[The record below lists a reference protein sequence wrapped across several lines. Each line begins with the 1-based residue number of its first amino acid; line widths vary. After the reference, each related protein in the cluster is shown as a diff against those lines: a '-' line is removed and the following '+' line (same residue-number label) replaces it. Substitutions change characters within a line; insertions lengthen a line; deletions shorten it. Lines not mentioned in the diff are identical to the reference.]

1 MYSFATYKNQ
11 YKANLKLALP
21 VVLTQLG
28 QILTQFADNLMVGRY
43 GGDDPTPLA
52 AVSFGGAVFF
62 ILFIAAIGIALG
74 MTPLVGELYA
84 QGDREKSAGLL
95 QNGILF
101 YGLLGLA
108 MAVVQYAAIPL
119 LYHLGQPAEVV
130 DMAIPYYK
138 MLVYSMP
145 FIMLFF
151 TFKQF
156 LEGVGNTKVEMVVT
170 IVANLANIGF
180 NWVFIYGRYGF
191 PEMGAEGAGLGT
203 LMSRII
209 APIGMVAYFYSRHKY
224 RAYLDGF
231 SPRNYSWATVK
242 KLLHMGLPI
251 SMQMFLE
258 ASAFVGTGIMMGW
271 FNKET
276 MSANQIATTI
286 GNCAFMIVMSIGA
299 ATTIRVSHCYG
310 ARNIGELSLAA
321 VKFGQNILAE
331 NNNYAL
337 VLASTD
343 LDGIPSNVRDQAREK
358 AEALGEK
365 GKYAFTLHKPSLIPF
380 LTYSSKR
387 ELREQIYKAYL
398 NRCNNGDEYDN
409 KQLINDFI
417 RLRTEKAHL
426 LGYPSYAAYVVADE
440 MAGTTDA
447 VYKLLDEIWAPA
459 LESAKGE
466 LAEMEVLFKKDFPEG
481 EFASWDWWY
490 YAEKVR
496 KQKYE
501 LDEEMLRP
509 YFSLENVQGGIF
521 FLANRLYGI
530 TFRPVIVPLY
540 HPDATAYEVLD
551 ADESHL
557 GVLYFDYFPR
567 DGKSQGAWCGN
578 YVEQTYRDGK
588 RVAPVVSIVCNFTRP
603 TSNSPA
609 LLTLDETETLFH
621 EFGHALHF
629 LFHDVKYRGLT
640 EVEGD
645 FVELPSQLM
654 ENWAFEPELLKQ
666 YAVNYRSKDAVIPEY
681 LVAKLRRSELFN
693 QGFMTTELIAA
704 ALSDMDIHSTTEY
717 APFDPM
723 EFERQ
728 ALTEKRGLIPQIE
741 PRYRYPYFSHI
752 FDGGYSAG
760 YYFYTWAEV
769 LDKDAFEAFR
779 ESGDLFNK
787 KIADDFRRK
796 ILARGGS
803 EDGMTMYRAFRGK
816 DPDKRAMLR
825 SRGLWN
831 EPEPEPADSLGMPIA
846 GEELK

>member
-1 MYSFATYKNQ
+1 MAFASCKSDKNGSENPFFAEWDTP
-11 YKANLKLALP
+11 YGVPPFDRIAPAHFLPALERGMSLHDAEIDAITSNNDDATFENVILAYDDS
-21 VVLTQLG
+21 G
-28 QILTQFADNLMVGRY
+28 QMLAQTALIFGMLCEAEN
-43 GGDDPTPLA
+43 TPEMQALQEQVMPLLA
-52 AVSFGGAVFF
+52 AHADKIRLNERLFERVKAVYDQRAALDLDAEQSRLLEKTYREFVRAGA
-62 ILFIAAIGIALG
+62 LL
-74 MTPLVGELYA
+74 
-84 QGDREKSAGLL
+84 DAGQKARL
-95 QNGILF
+95 
-101 YGLLGLA
+101 
-108 MAVVQYAAIPL
+108 
-119 LYHLGQPAEVV
+119 
-130 DMAIPYYK
+130 
-138 MLVYSMP
+138 
-145 FIMLFF
+145 
-151 TFKQF
+151 
-156 LEGVGNTKVEMVVT
+156 
-170 IVANLANIGF
+170 
-180 NWVFIYGRYGF
+180 
-191 PEMGAEGAGLGT
+191 
-203 LMSRII
+203 
-209 APIGMVAYFYSRHKY
+209 
-224 RAYLDGF
+224 
-231 SPRNYSWATVK
+231 
-242 KLLHMGLPI
+242 
-251 SMQMFLE
+251 
-258 ASAFVGTGIMMGW
+258 
-271 FNKET
+271 KEI
-276 MSANQIATTI
+276 N
-286 GNCAFMIVMSIGA
+286 
-299 ATTIRVSHCYG
+299 
-310 ARNIGELSLAA
+310 GELSLAA

-380 LTYSSKR
+380 LTYSQKR
-387 ELREQIYKAYL
+387 ELREEIYKAYL
-398 NRCNNGDEYDN
+398 NRGNNGDKYDN

-447 VYKLLDEIWAPA
+447 VYKLLDEIWTPA

-540 HPDATAYEVLD
+540 HPDAIAYEVLD

-769 LDKDAFEAFR
+769 LDKDVFEAFR

-816 DPDKRAMLR
+816 DSDKRAMLR

>member
-1 MYSFATYKNQ
+1 MKRIT
-11 YKANLKLALP
+11 AL
-21 VVLTQLG
+21 LTL
-28 QILTQFADNLMVGRY
+28 ILTMALVSCKSDKHAGENPFFAEWNTPYGVPPFDRIAPEHFLPALERGMSLHDAEIDAITSDNDVPTFDNVILAYDRSGRMLAQTELIF
-43 GGDDPTPLA
+43 GMLCAAENTPEMQALQERVMPLLA
-52 AVSFGGAVFF
+52 AHADKILLNEKLFERVKAVYDRRGALELDAEQSRLLEKTYRDFVRAGA
-62 ILFIAAIGIALG
+62 LLDAEQKARLKAI
-74 MTPLVGELYA
+74 
-84 QGDREKSAGLL
+84 
-95 QNGILF
+95 N
-101 YGLLGLA
+101 
-108 MAVVQYAAIPL
+108 
-119 LYHLGQPAEVV
+119 
-130 DMAIPYYK
+130 
-138 MLVYSMP
+138 
-145 FIMLFF
+145 
-151 TFKQF
+151 
-156 LEGVGNTKVEMVVT
+156 
-170 IVANLANIGF
+170 
-180 NWVFIYGRYGF
+180 
-191 PEMGAEGAGLGT
+191 
-203 LMSRII
+203 
-209 APIGMVAYFYSRHKY
+209 
-224 RAYLDGF
+224 
-231 SPRNYSWATVK
+231 
-242 KLLHMGLPI
+242 
-251 SMQMFLE
+251 
-258 ASAFVGTGIMMGW
+258 
-271 FNKET
+271 
-276 MSANQIATTI
+276 
-286 GNCAFMIVMSIGA
+286 
-299 ATTIRVSHCYG
+299 
-310 ARNIGELSLAA
+310 GELSLAA

-331 NNNYAL
+331 NGNYAL
-337 VLASTD
+337 VLESAD

-358 AEALGEK
+358 AEATGKK
-365 GKYAFTLHKPSLIPF
+365 GKYVFTLHKPSLIPF
-380 LTYSSKR
+380 LTYSQKR
-387 ELREQIYKAYL
+387 ELREEIYKAYL

-426 LGYPSYAAYVVADE
+426 LGYPSYADYVVADE

-447 VYKLLDEIWAPA
+447 VYKLLNEIWTPA
-459 LESAKGE
+459 LERAKGE
-466 LAEMEVLFKKDFPEG
+466 LAEMEELFRKDYPDG

-496 KQKYE
+496 KQKYQLEEE
-501 LDEEMLRP
+501 LLRP
-509 YFSLENVQGGIF
+509 YFSLENVQSGIF

-530 TFRPVIVPLY
+530 TFRPIVVPLY
-540 HPDATAYEVLD
+540 HPDAIAYEVLD

-578 YVEQTYRDGK
+578 YVEQTYEDGK

-603 TSNSPA
+603 TSNAPA

-654 ENWAFEPELLKQ
+654 ENWAFDPEVLKQ
-666 YAVNYRSKDAVIPEY
+666 YAVHYRSNEVIPEY

-704 ALSDMDIHSTTEY
+704 SLSDMDIHSITEY
-717 APFDPM
+717 EPFDPM
-723 EFERQ
+723 EFERK

-769 LDKDAFEAFR
+769 LDKDVFEAFR

-803 EDGMTMYRAFRGK
+803 EDGMTMYRDFRGK

-831 EPEPEPADSLGMPIA
+831 EPEPVDSLAGSPEPAEGFRVEAVP
-846 GEELK
+846 EN

>member
-1 MYSFATYKNQ
+1 MKRIT
-11 YKANLKLALP
+11 AL
-21 VVLTQLG
+21 LTL
-28 QILTQFADNLMVGRY
+28 ILTMTLVSCKSDKHAGENPFFAEWNTPYGVPPFDRIAPEHFLPALERGMSLHDAEIDAITSDNDAPTFENVILAYDRSGRMLAQTELIF
-43 GGDDPTPLA
+43 GMLCAAENTPEMQALQERVMPLLA
-52 AVSFGGAVFF
+52 AHADKILLNEKLFERVKAVYDRRGALELDAEQNRLLEKTYRDFVRAGA
-62 ILFIAAIGIALG
+62 LLDAEQKARLKAI
-74 MTPLVGELYA
+74 
-84 QGDREKSAGLL
+84 
-95 QNGILF
+95 N
-101 YGLLGLA
+101 
-108 MAVVQYAAIPL
+108 
-119 LYHLGQPAEVV
+119 
-130 DMAIPYYK
+130 
-138 MLVYSMP
+138 
-145 FIMLFF
+145 
-151 TFKQF
+151 
-156 LEGVGNTKVEMVVT
+156 
-170 IVANLANIGF
+170 
-180 NWVFIYGRYGF
+180 
-191 PEMGAEGAGLGT
+191 
-203 LMSRII
+203 
-209 APIGMVAYFYSRHKY
+209 
-224 RAYLDGF
+224 
-231 SPRNYSWATVK
+231 
-242 KLLHMGLPI
+242 
-251 SMQMFLE
+251 
-258 ASAFVGTGIMMGW
+258 
-271 FNKET
+271 
-276 MSANQIATTI
+276 
-286 GNCAFMIVMSIGA
+286 
-299 ATTIRVSHCYG
+299 
-310 ARNIGELSLAA
+310 GELSLAA

-331 NNNYAL
+331 NGNYAL
-337 VLASTD
+337 VLESAD

-358 AEALGEK
+358 AEATGKK
-365 GKYAFTLHKPSLIPF
+365 GKYVFTLHKPSLIPF
-380 LTYSSKR
+380 LTYSQKR
-387 ELREQIYKAYL
+387 ELREEIYKAYL

-426 LGYPSYAAYVVADE
+426 LGYPSYADYVVADE

-447 VYKLLDEIWAPA
+447 VYKLLNEIWTPA
-459 LESAKGE
+459 LERAKGE
-466 LAEMEVLFKKDFPEG
+466 LAEMEELFKKDHPDG

-496 KQKYE
+496 KQKYQLEEE
-501 LDEEMLRP
+501 LLRP
-509 YFSLENVQGGIF
+509 YFSLENVQSGIF

-530 TFRPVIVPLY
+530 TFRPIVVPLY
-540 HPDATAYEVLD
+540 HPDAIAYEVLD

-578 YVEQTYRDGK
+578 YVEQTYEDGK

-603 TSNSPA
+603 TSNAPA

-654 ENWAFEPELLKQ
+654 ENWAFDPEVLKQ
-666 YAVNYRSKDAVIPEY
+666 YAVHYRSNEVIPEY
-681 LVAKLRRSELFN
+681 LAAKLRRSELFN

-704 ALSDMDIHSTTEY
+704 SLSDMDIHSITEY
-717 APFDPM
+717 EPFDPM
-723 EFERQ
+723 EFERK

-769 LDKDAFEAFR
+769 LDKDVFEAFR

-803 EDGMTMYRAFRGK
+803 EDGMTMYRDFRGK

-831 EPEPEPADSLGMPIA
+831 EPEPADSLA
-846 GEELK
+846 GSPEPAEGFRVEAVPEN

>member
-1 MYSFATYKNQ
+1 MKRIT
-11 YKANLKLALP
+11 AL
-21 VVLTQLG
+21 LTL
-28 QILTQFADNLMVGRY
+28 ILTMTLVSCKSDKHAGENPFFAEWNTPYGVPPFDRIAPEHFLPALERGMSLHDAEIDAITSDNDVPTFDNVILAYDRSGRMLAQTELIF
-43 GGDDPTPLA
+43 GMLCAAENTPEMQALQERVMPLLA
-52 AVSFGGAVFF
+52 AHADKILLNEKLFERVKAVYDRRGALELDAEQSRLLEKTYRDFVRAGA
-62 ILFIAAIGIALG
+62 LLDAEQKARLKAI
-74 MTPLVGELYA
+74 
-84 QGDREKSAGLL
+84 
-95 QNGILF
+95 N
-101 YGLLGLA
+101 
-108 MAVVQYAAIPL
+108 
-119 LYHLGQPAEVV
+119 
-130 DMAIPYYK
+130 
-138 MLVYSMP
+138 
-145 FIMLFF
+145 
-151 TFKQF
+151 
-156 LEGVGNTKVEMVVT
+156 
-170 IVANLANIGF
+170 
-180 NWVFIYGRYGF
+180 
-191 PEMGAEGAGLGT
+191 
-203 LMSRII
+203 
-209 APIGMVAYFYSRHKY
+209 
-224 RAYLDGF
+224 
-231 SPRNYSWATVK
+231 
-242 KLLHMGLPI
+242 
-251 SMQMFLE
+251 
-258 ASAFVGTGIMMGW
+258 
-271 FNKET
+271 
-276 MSANQIATTI
+276 
-286 GNCAFMIVMSIGA
+286 
-299 ATTIRVSHCYG
+299 
-310 ARNIGELSLAA
+310 GELSLAA

-331 NNNYAL
+331 NGNYAL
-337 VLASTD
+337 VLESAD

-358 AEALGEK
+358 AEATGKK
-365 GKYAFTLHKPSLIPF
+365 GKYVFTLHKPSLIPF
-380 LTYSSKR
+380 LTYSQKR
-387 ELREQIYKAYL
+387 ELREEIYKAYL

-426 LGYPSYAAYVVADE
+426 LGYPSYADYVVADE

-447 VYKLLDEIWAPA
+447 VYKLLNEIWTPA
-459 LESAKGE
+459 LERAKGE
-466 LAEMEVLFKKDFPEG
+466 LAEMEELFRKDYPDG

-496 KQKYE
+496 KQKYQLEEE
-501 LDEEMLRP
+501 LLRP
-509 YFSLENVQGGIF
+509 YFSLENVQSGIF

-530 TFRPVIVPLY
+530 TFRPIVVPLY
-540 HPDATAYEVLD
+540 HPDAIAYEVLD

-578 YVEQTYRDGK
+578 YVEQTYEDGK

-603 TSNSPA
+603 TSNAPA

-654 ENWAFEPELLKQ
+654 ENWAFDPEVLKQ
-666 YAVNYRSKDAVIPEY
+666 YAVHYRSNEVIPEY

-704 ALSDMDIHSTTEY
+704 SLSDMDIHSITEY
-717 APFDPM
+717 EPFDPM
-723 EFERQ
+723 EFERK

-769 LDKDAFEAFR
+769 LDKDVFEAFR

-803 EDGMTMYRAFRGK
+803 EDGMTMYRDFRGK

-825 SRGLWN
+825 GRGLLN
-831 EPEPEPADSLGMPIA
+831 EPEPSGEDAAPAAETASA
-846 GEELK
+846 AREN

>member
-1 MYSFATYKNQ
+1 MKRIT
-11 YKANLKLALP
+11 AL
-21 VVLTQLG
+21 LTL
-28 QILTQFADNLMVGRY
+28 ILTMTLVSCKSDKHAGENPFFAEWNTPYGVPPFDRIAPEHFLPALERGMSLHDAEVDAITSDSDAPTFENVILAYDRSGRMLAQTELIF
-43 GGDDPTPLA
+43 GMLCAAENTPEMQALQERVMPLLA
-52 AVSFGGAVFF
+52 AHADKILLNEKLFERVKAVYDRRGALELDAEQNRLLEKTYRDFVCAGA
-62 ILFIAAIGIALG
+62 LLDAEQKARLKAI
-74 MTPLVGELYA
+74 
-84 QGDREKSAGLL
+84 
-95 QNGILF
+95 N
-101 YGLLGLA
+101 
-108 MAVVQYAAIPL
+108 
-119 LYHLGQPAEVV
+119 
-130 DMAIPYYK
+130 
-138 MLVYSMP
+138 
-145 FIMLFF
+145 
-151 TFKQF
+151 
-156 LEGVGNTKVEMVVT
+156 
-170 IVANLANIGF
+170 
-180 NWVFIYGRYGF
+180 
-191 PEMGAEGAGLGT
+191 
-203 LMSRII
+203 
-209 APIGMVAYFYSRHKY
+209 
-224 RAYLDGF
+224 
-231 SPRNYSWATVK
+231 
-242 KLLHMGLPI
+242 
-251 SMQMFLE
+251 
-258 ASAFVGTGIMMGW
+258 
-271 FNKET
+271 
-276 MSANQIATTI
+276 
-286 GNCAFMIVMSIGA
+286 
-299 ATTIRVSHCYG
+299 
-310 ARNIGELSLAA
+310 GELSLAA

-331 NNNYAL
+331 NGNYAL
-337 VLASTD
+337 VLESAD
-343 LDGIPSNVRDQAREK
+343 LDGIPSNVRDQAHEK
-358 AEALGEK
+358 AEATGKK
-365 GKYAFTLHKPSLIPF
+365 GKYVFTLHKPSLIPF
-380 LTYSSKR
+380 LTYSQKR
-387 ELREQIYKAYL
+387 ELREEIYKAYL

-426 LGYPSYAAYVVADE
+426 LGYPSYADYVVADE

-447 VYKLLDEIWAPA
+447 VYKLLNEIWTPA
-459 LESAKGE
+459 LERAKGE
-466 LAEMEVLFKKDFPEG
+466 LAEMEELFRKDHPDG

-496 KQKYE
+496 KQKYQLEEE
-501 LDEEMLRP
+501 LLRP
-509 YFSLENVQGGIF
+509 YFSLENVQSGIF

-530 TFRPVIVPLY
+530 TFRPIVVPLY
-540 HPDATAYEVLD
+540 HPDAIAYEVLD

-578 YVEQTYRDGK
+578 YVEQTYEDGK

-603 TSNSPA
+603 TSNAPA

-654 ENWAFEPELLKQ
+654 ENWAFDPEVLKQ
-666 YAVNYRSKDAVIPEY
+666 YAVHYRSNEVIPEY

-704 ALSDMDIHSTTEY
+704 SLSDMDIHSITEY
-717 APFDPM
+717 EPFDPM
-723 EFERQ
+723 EFERK

-769 LDKDAFEAFR
+769 LDKDVFEAFR

-803 EDGMTMYRAFRGK
+803 EDGMTMYRDFRGK

-831 EPEPEPADSLGMPIA
+831 EPEPADSLA
-846 GEELK
+846 GSPEPAEGFRVKAVPEN

>member
-1 MYSFATYKNQ
+1 MKRIT
-11 YKANLKLALP
+11 AL
-21 VVLTQLG
+21 LTL
-28 QILTQFADNLMVGRY
+28 ILTMTLVSCKSDKHAGENPFFAEWNTPYGVPPFDRIAPGHFLPALERGMSLHDAEIDAITSDNDAPTFENVILAYDRSGRMLAQTELIF
-43 GGDDPTPLA
+43 GMLCAAENTPEMQALQERVMPLLA
-52 AVSFGGAVFF
+52 AHADKILLNEKLFERVKAVYDRRGALELDAEQSRLLEKTYRDFVRAGA
-62 ILFIAAIGIALG
+62 LLDAEQKARLKAI
-74 MTPLVGELYA
+74 
-84 QGDREKSAGLL
+84 
-95 QNGILF
+95 N
-101 YGLLGLA
+101 
-108 MAVVQYAAIPL
+108 
-119 LYHLGQPAEVV
+119 
-130 DMAIPYYK
+130 
-138 MLVYSMP
+138 
-145 FIMLFF
+145 
-151 TFKQF
+151 
-156 LEGVGNTKVEMVVT
+156 
-170 IVANLANIGF
+170 
-180 NWVFIYGRYGF
+180 
-191 PEMGAEGAGLGT
+191 
-203 LMSRII
+203 
-209 APIGMVAYFYSRHKY
+209 
-224 RAYLDGF
+224 
-231 SPRNYSWATVK
+231 
-242 KLLHMGLPI
+242 
-251 SMQMFLE
+251 
-258 ASAFVGTGIMMGW
+258 
-271 FNKET
+271 
-276 MSANQIATTI
+276 
-286 GNCAFMIVMSIGA
+286 
-299 ATTIRVSHCYG
+299 
-310 ARNIGELSLAA
+310 GELSLAA

-331 NNNYAL
+331 NGNYAL
-337 VLASTD
+337 VLESAD

-358 AEALGEK
+358 AEATGKK
-365 GKYAFTLHKPSLIPF
+365 GKYVFTLHKTSLIPF
-380 LTYSSKR
+380 LTYSQKR
-387 ELREQIYKAYL
+387 ELREEIYKAYL

-426 LGYPSYAAYVVADE
+426 LGYPSYADYVVADE

-447 VYKLLDEIWAPA
+447 VYKLLNEIWTPA
-459 LESAKGE
+459 LERAKGE
-466 LAEMEVLFKKDFPEG
+466 LAEMEELFRKDYPDG

-496 KQKYE
+496 KQKYQLEEE
-501 LDEEMLRP
+501 LLRP
-509 YFSLENVQGGIF
+509 YFSLENVQSGIF

-530 TFRPVIVPLY
+530 TFRPIVVPLY
-540 HPDATAYEVLD
+540 HPDAIAYEVLD

-578 YVEQTYRDGK
+578 YVEQTYEDGK

-603 TSNSPA
+603 TSNAPA

-654 ENWAFEPELLKQ
+654 ENWAFDPEVLKQ
-666 YAVNYRSKDAVIPEY
+666 YAVHYRSNEVIPEY

-704 ALSDMDIHSTTEY
+704 SLSDMDIHSITEY
-717 APFDPM
+717 EPFDPM
-723 EFERQ
+723 EFERK

-769 LDKDAFEAFR
+769 LDKDVFEAFR

-803 EDGMTMYRAFRGK
+803 EDGMTMYRDFRGK

-825 SRGLWN
+825 GRGLLN
-831 EPEPEPADSLGMPIA
+831 EPEPSGEDAAPAAETASA
-846 GEELK
+846 AREN

>member
-1 MYSFATYKNQ
+1 MKRITALLTLILIMTLVSCKSDKHAGENPFFAEWNTPYGVPPFDRIAPEHFLPALERGMSLHDAEIDAITSDND
-11 YKANLKLALP
+11 APTFENVILAY
-21 VVLTQLG
+21 
-28 QILTQFADNLMVGRY
+28 DRSGRMLAQTELIF
-43 GGDDPTPLA
+43 GMLCAAENTPEMQALQERVMPLLA
-52 AVSFGGAVFF
+52 AHADKILLNEKLFERVKAVYDRRGALELDAEQSRLLEKTYRDFVRAGA
-62 ILFIAAIGIALG
+62 LLDAEQKARLKAI
-74 MTPLVGELYA
+74 
-84 QGDREKSAGLL
+84 
-95 QNGILF
+95 N
-101 YGLLGLA
+101 
-108 MAVVQYAAIPL
+108 
-119 LYHLGQPAEVV
+119 
-130 DMAIPYYK
+130 
-138 MLVYSMP
+138 
-145 FIMLFF
+145 
-151 TFKQF
+151 
-156 LEGVGNTKVEMVVT
+156 
-170 IVANLANIGF
+170 
-180 NWVFIYGRYGF
+180 
-191 PEMGAEGAGLGT
+191 
-203 LMSRII
+203 
-209 APIGMVAYFYSRHKY
+209 
-224 RAYLDGF
+224 
-231 SPRNYSWATVK
+231 
-242 KLLHMGLPI
+242 
-251 SMQMFLE
+251 
-258 ASAFVGTGIMMGW
+258 
-271 FNKET
+271 
-276 MSANQIATTI
+276 
-286 GNCAFMIVMSIGA
+286 
-299 ATTIRVSHCYG
+299 
-310 ARNIGELSLAA
+310 GELSLAA

-331 NNNYAL
+331 NGNYAL
-337 VLASTD
+337 VLESAD

-358 AEALGEK
+358 AEATGKK
-365 GKYAFTLHKPSLIPF
+365 GKYVFTLHKPSLIPF
-380 LTYSSKR
+380 LTYSQKR
-387 ELREQIYKAYL
+387 ELREEIYKAYL

-426 LGYPSYAAYVVADE
+426 LGYPSYADYVVADE

-447 VYKLLDEIWAPA
+447 VYKLLNEIWTPA
-459 LESAKGE
+459 LERAKGE
-466 LAEMEVLFKKDFPEG
+466 LAEMEELFRKDYPDG

-496 KQKYE
+496 KQKYQLEEE
-501 LDEEMLRP
+501 LLRP
-509 YFSLENVQGGIF
+509 YFSLENVQSGIF

-530 TFRPVIVPLY
+530 TFRPIVVPLY
-540 HPDATAYEVLD
+540 HPDAIAYEVLD

-578 YVEQTYRDGK
+578 YVEQTYEDGK

-603 TSNSPA
+603 TSNAPA

-654 ENWAFEPELLKQ
+654 ENWAFDPEVLKQ
-666 YAVNYRSKDAVIPEY
+666 YAVHYRSNEVIPEY

-704 ALSDMDIHSTTEY
+704 SLSDMDIHSITEY
-717 APFDPM
+717 EPFDPM
-723 EFERQ
+723 EFERK

-769 LDKDAFEAFR
+769 LDKDVFEAFR

-803 EDGMTMYRAFRGK
+803 EDGMTMYRDFRGK

-831 EPEPEPADSLGMPIA
+831 EPEPADSLA
-846 GEELK
+846 GSPEPAEGFRVEAVPEN

>member
-1 MYSFATYKNQ
+1 MKRIT
-11 YKANLKLALP
+11 AL
-21 VVLTQLG
+21 LTL
-28 QILTQFADNLMVGRY
+28 ILTMTLVSCKSDKHAGENPFFAEWNTPYGVPPFDRIAPEHFLPALERGMSLHDAEIDAITSDNDAPTFENVILAYDRSGRMLAQTELIF
-43 GGDDPTPLA
+43 GMLCAAENTPEMQALQERVMPLLA
-52 AVSFGGAVFF
+52 AHADKILLNEKLFERVKAVYDRRGALELDAEQSRLLEKTYRDFVRAGA
-62 ILFIAAIGIALG
+62 LLDAEQKARLKAI
-74 MTPLVGELYA
+74 
-84 QGDREKSAGLL
+84 
-95 QNGILF
+95 N
-101 YGLLGLA
+101 
-108 MAVVQYAAIPL
+108 
-119 LYHLGQPAEVV
+119 
-130 DMAIPYYK
+130 
-138 MLVYSMP
+138 
-145 FIMLFF
+145 
-151 TFKQF
+151 
-156 LEGVGNTKVEMVVT
+156 
-170 IVANLANIGF
+170 
-180 NWVFIYGRYGF
+180 
-191 PEMGAEGAGLGT
+191 
-203 LMSRII
+203 
-209 APIGMVAYFYSRHKY
+209 
-224 RAYLDGF
+224 
-231 SPRNYSWATVK
+231 
-242 KLLHMGLPI
+242 
-251 SMQMFLE
+251 
-258 ASAFVGTGIMMGW
+258 
-271 FNKET
+271 
-276 MSANQIATTI
+276 
-286 GNCAFMIVMSIGA
+286 
-299 ATTIRVSHCYG
+299 
-310 ARNIGELSLAA
+310 GELSLAA

-331 NNNYAL
+331 NGNYAL
-337 VLASTD
+337 VLESAD

-358 AEALGEK
+358 AEATGKK
-365 GKYAFTLHKPSLIPF
+365 GKYVFTLHKPSLIPF
-380 LTYSSKR
+380 LTYSQKR
-387 ELREQIYKAYL
+387 ELREEIYKAYL

-426 LGYPSYAAYVVADE
+426 LGYPSYADYVVADE

-447 VYKLLDEIWAPA
+447 VYKLLNEIWTPA
-459 LESAKGE
+459 LERAKGE
-466 LAEMEVLFKKDFPEG
+466 LAEMEELFRKDYPDG

-496 KQKYE
+496 KQKYQLEEE
-501 LDEEMLRP
+501 LLRP
-509 YFSLENVQGGIF
+509 YFSLENVQSGIF

-530 TFRPVIVPLY
+530 TFRPIVVPLY
-540 HPDATAYEVLD
+540 HPDAIAYEVLD

-578 YVEQTYRDGK
+578 YVEQTYEDGK

-603 TSNSPA
+603 TSNAPA

-654 ENWAFEPELLKQ
+654 ENWAFDPEVLKQ
-666 YAVNYRSKDAVIPEY
+666 YAVHYRSNEVIPEY

-704 ALSDMDIHSTTEY
+704 SLSDMDIHSITEY
-717 APFDPM
+717 EPFDPM
-723 EFERQ
+723 EFERK

-769 LDKDAFEAFR
+769 LDKDVFEAFR

-787 KIADDFRRK
+787 RIADDFRRK

-803 EDGMTMYRAFRGK
+803 EDGMTMYRDFRGK

-825 SRGLWN
+825 GRGLLN
-831 EPEPEPADSLGMPIA
+831 EPEPSGEDAAPAAETASA
-846 GEELK
+846 AREN

>member
-1 MYSFATYKNQ
+1 MKRIT
-11 YKANLKLALP
+11 AL
-21 VVLTQLG
+21 LTL
-28 QILTQFADNLMVGRY
+28 ILTMTLVSCKSDKHAGENPFFAEWNTPYGVPPFDRIAPGHFLPALERGMSLHDAEIDAITSDNDAPTFENVILAYDRSGRMLAQTELIF
-43 GGDDPTPLA
+43 GMLCAAENTPEMQALQERVMPLLA
-52 AVSFGGAVFF
+52 AHADKILLNEKLFERVKAVYDRRGALELDAEQNRLLEKTYRDFVRAGA
-62 ILFIAAIGIALG
+62 LLDAEQKARLKAI
-74 MTPLVGELYA
+74 
-84 QGDREKSAGLL
+84 
-95 QNGILF
+95 N
-101 YGLLGLA
+101 
-108 MAVVQYAAIPL
+108 
-119 LYHLGQPAEVV
+119 
-130 DMAIPYYK
+130 
-138 MLVYSMP
+138 
-145 FIMLFF
+145 
-151 TFKQF
+151 
-156 LEGVGNTKVEMVVT
+156 
-170 IVANLANIGF
+170 
-180 NWVFIYGRYGF
+180 
-191 PEMGAEGAGLGT
+191 
-203 LMSRII
+203 
-209 APIGMVAYFYSRHKY
+209 
-224 RAYLDGF
+224 
-231 SPRNYSWATVK
+231 
-242 KLLHMGLPI
+242 
-251 SMQMFLE
+251 
-258 ASAFVGTGIMMGW
+258 
-271 FNKET
+271 
-276 MSANQIATTI
+276 
-286 GNCAFMIVMSIGA
+286 
-299 ATTIRVSHCYG
+299 
-310 ARNIGELSLAA
+310 GELSLAA

-331 NNNYAL
+331 NGNYAL
-337 VLASTD
+337 VLESAD

-358 AEALGEK
+358 AEATGKK
-365 GKYAFTLHKPSLIPF
+365 GKYVFTLHKPSLIPF
-380 LTYSSKR
+380 LTYSQKR
-387 ELREQIYKAYL
+387 ELREEIYKAYL

-426 LGYPSYAAYVVADE
+426 LGYPSYADYVVADE

-447 VYKLLDEIWAPA
+447 VYKLLNEIWTPA
-459 LESAKGE
+459 LERAKGE
-466 LAEMEVLFKKDFPEG
+466 LAEMEELFKKDYPDG

-496 KQKYE
+496 KQKYQLEEE
-501 LDEEMLRP
+501 LLRP
-509 YFSLENVQGGIF
+509 YFSLENVQSGIF

-530 TFRPVIVPLY
+530 TFRPIVVPLY
-540 HPDATAYEVLD
+540 HPDAIAYEVLD

-578 YVEQTYRDGK
+578 YVEQTYEDGK

-603 TSNSPA
+603 TSNAPA

-654 ENWAFEPELLKQ
+654 ENWAFDPEVLKQ
-666 YAVNYRSKDAVIPEY
+666 YAVHYRSNEVIPEY

-704 ALSDMDIHSTTEY
+704 SLSDMDIHSITEY
-717 APFDPM
+717 EPFDPM
-723 EFERQ
+723 EFERK

-769 LDKDAFEAFR
+769 LDKDVFEAFR

-803 EDGMTMYRAFRGK
+803 EDGMTMYRDFRGK

-831 EPEPEPADSLGMPIA
+831 EPEPADSLA
-846 GEELK
+846 GSPEPAEGFRVEAVPEN

>member
-1 MYSFATYKNQ
+1 MKRIT
-11 YKANLKLALP
+11 AL
-21 VVLTQLG
+21 LTL
-28 QILTQFADNLMVGRY
+28 ILTMTLVSCKSDKHAGENPFFAEWNTPYGVPPFDRIAPEHFLPALERGMSLHEAEIDAITSDNDAPTFENVILAYDRSGRMLAQTELIF
-43 GGDDPTPLA
+43 GMLCAAENTPEMQALQERVMPLLA
-52 AVSFGGAVFF
+52 AHADKILLNEKLFERVKAVYDRRGALELDAEQNRLLEKTYRDFVRAGA
-62 ILFIAAIGIALG
+62 LLDAEQKARLKAI
-74 MTPLVGELYA
+74 
-84 QGDREKSAGLL
+84 
-95 QNGILF
+95 N
-101 YGLLGLA
+101 
-108 MAVVQYAAIPL
+108 
-119 LYHLGQPAEVV
+119 
-130 DMAIPYYK
+130 
-138 MLVYSMP
+138 
-145 FIMLFF
+145 
-151 TFKQF
+151 
-156 LEGVGNTKVEMVVT
+156 
-170 IVANLANIGF
+170 
-180 NWVFIYGRYGF
+180 
-191 PEMGAEGAGLGT
+191 
-203 LMSRII
+203 
-209 APIGMVAYFYSRHKY
+209 
-224 RAYLDGF
+224 
-231 SPRNYSWATVK
+231 
-242 KLLHMGLPI
+242 
-251 SMQMFLE
+251 
-258 ASAFVGTGIMMGW
+258 
-271 FNKET
+271 
-276 MSANQIATTI
+276 
-286 GNCAFMIVMSIGA
+286 
-299 ATTIRVSHCYG
+299 
-310 ARNIGELSLAA
+310 GELSLAA

-331 NNNYAL
+331 NGNYAL
-337 VLASTD
+337 VLESAD

-358 AEALGEK
+358 AEATGKK
-365 GKYAFTLHKPSLIPF
+365 GKYVFTLHKPSLIPF
-380 LTYSSKR
+380 LTYSQKR
-387 ELREQIYKAYL
+387 ELREEIYKAYL

-426 LGYPSYAAYVVADE
+426 LGYPSYADYVVADE

-447 VYKLLDEIWAPA
+447 VYKLLNEIWTPA
-459 LESAKGE
+459 LERAKGE
-466 LAEMEVLFKKDFPEG
+466 LAEMEELFKKDHPDG

-496 KQKYE
+496 KQKYQLEEE
-501 LDEEMLRP
+501 LLRP
-509 YFSLENVQGGIF
+509 YFSLENVQSGIF

-530 TFRPVIVPLY
+530 TFRPIVVPLY
-540 HPDATAYEVLD
+540 HPDAIAYEVLD

-578 YVEQTYRDGK
+578 YVEQTYEDGK

-603 TSNSPA
+603 TSNAPA

-654 ENWAFEPELLKQ
+654 ENWAFDPEVLKQ
-666 YAVNYRSKDAVIPEY
+666 YAVHYRSNEVIPEY

-704 ALSDMDIHSTTEY
+704 SLSDMDIHSITEY
-717 APFDPM
+717 EPFDPM
-723 EFERQ
+723 EFERK

-769 LDKDAFEAFR
+769 LDKDVFEAFR

-803 EDGMTMYRAFRGK
+803 EDGMTMYRDFRGK

-831 EPEPEPADSLGMPIA
+831 EPEPVDSLAGSPEPAEGFRVEAVP
-846 GEELK
+846 EN

>member
-1 MYSFATYKNQ
+1 MKRIT
-11 YKANLKLALP
+11 AL
-21 VVLTQLG
+21 LTL
-28 QILTQFADNLMVGRY
+28 ILTMTLVSCKSDKHAGENPFFAEWNTPYGVPPFDRIAPEHFLPALERGMSLHDAEIDAITSDNDAPTFENVILAYDRSGRMLAQTELIF
-43 GGDDPTPLA
+43 GMLCAAENTPEMQALQERVMPLLA
-52 AVSFGGAVFF
+52 AHADKILLNEKLFERVKAVYDRRGALELDAEQNRLLEKTYRDFVRAGA
-62 ILFIAAIGIALG
+62 LLDAEQKARLKAI
-74 MTPLVGELYA
+74 
-84 QGDREKSAGLL
+84 
-95 QNGILF
+95 N
-101 YGLLGLA
+101 
-108 MAVVQYAAIPL
+108 
-119 LYHLGQPAEVV
+119 
-130 DMAIPYYK
+130 
-138 MLVYSMP
+138 
-145 FIMLFF
+145 
-151 TFKQF
+151 
-156 LEGVGNTKVEMVVT
+156 
-170 IVANLANIGF
+170 
-180 NWVFIYGRYGF
+180 
-191 PEMGAEGAGLGT
+191 
-203 LMSRII
+203 
-209 APIGMVAYFYSRHKY
+209 
-224 RAYLDGF
+224 
-231 SPRNYSWATVK
+231 
-242 KLLHMGLPI
+242 
-251 SMQMFLE
+251 
-258 ASAFVGTGIMMGW
+258 
-271 FNKET
+271 
-276 MSANQIATTI
+276 
-286 GNCAFMIVMSIGA
+286 
-299 ATTIRVSHCYG
+299 
-310 ARNIGELSLAA
+310 GELSLAA

-331 NNNYAL
+331 NGNYAL
-337 VLASTD
+337 VLESAD

-358 AEALGEK
+358 AEATGKK
-365 GKYAFTLHKPSLIPF
+365 GKYVFTLHKPSLIPF
-380 LTYSSKR
+380 LTYSQKR
-387 ELREQIYKAYL
+387 ELREEIYKAYL

-426 LGYPSYAAYVVADE
+426 LGYPSYADYVVADE

-447 VYKLLDEIWAPA
+447 VYKLLNEIWTPA
-459 LESAKGE
+459 LERTKGE
-466 LAEMEVLFKKDFPEG
+466 LAEMEELFKKDHPDG

-496 KQKYE
+496 KQKYQLEEE
-501 LDEEMLRP
+501 LLRP
-509 YFSLENVQGGIF
+509 YFSLENVQSGIF

-530 TFRPVIVPLY
+530 TFRPIVVPLY
-540 HPDATAYEVLD
+540 HPDAIAYEVLD

-578 YVEQTYRDGK
+578 YVEQTYEDGK

-603 TSNSPA
+603 TSNAPA

-654 ENWAFEPELLKQ
+654 ENWAFDPEVLKQ
-666 YAVNYRSKDAVIPEY
+666 YAVHYRSNEVIPEY

-704 ALSDMDIHSTTEY
+704 SLSDMDIHSITEY
-717 APFDPM
+717 EPFDPM
-723 EFERQ
+723 EFERK

-769 LDKDAFEAFR
+769 LDKDVFEAFR

-803 EDGMTMYRAFRGK
+803 EDGMTMYRDFRGK

-831 EPEPEPADSLGMPIA
+831 EPEPVDSLAGSPEPAEGFRVEAVP
-846 GEELK
+846 EN